1 MIHPHQLRKVIR
13 MRLAPL
19 AALLIAG
26 SALAAA
32 AELSPAA
39 ANGARVYAKVCLVC
53 HQATGAGLPK
63 VFPPLAGSDWVAGDP
78 ETLAKIVLH
87 GLTGP
92 VTVSGKKYASA
103 MGGQVGLLT
112 DEEIADV
119 LTYVRSSW
127 GNKADPVAAEVV
139 TKVRTEFPKHAPWTV
154 QQLTPAK

>member
-1 MIHPHQLRKVIR
+1 
-13 MRLAPL
+13 MRLASL
-19 AALLIAG
+19 ATLVVLSVTG
-26 SALAAA
+26 SALAA

-63 VFPPLAGSDWVAGDP
+63 VFPPLIGSDWVAGDP
-78 ETLAKIVLH
+78 EILAKIVLH

-92 VTVSGKKYASA
+92 ITVSGKKFTSA

-127 GNKADPVAAEVV
+127 GNKATPITADVV
-139 TKVRTEFPKHAPWTV
+139 TKVRTEFPTHAPWTA